1 MSPSPRSDVMFG
13 DGGGGWQGALEGI
26 CVCVCVFE
34 LSSRGKEEEGDPIC
48 LFCPPDVSESRL
60 KDLALGG
67 GRRVLNSPLSTCI
80 G

>member
-1 MSPSPRSDVMFG
+1 MSCSVM
-13 DGGGGWQGALEGI
+13 GGGWQGALKGI
-26 CVCVCVFE
+26 CVCVCGFE
-34 LSSRGKEEEGDPIC
+34 LSSGGKEEGDPIC

-67 GRRVLNSPLSTCI
+67 GRRVLNSSLSTCI

>member
-1 MSPSPRSDVMFG
+1 M
-13 DGGGGWQGALEGI
+13 
-26 CVCVCVFE
+26 CVCVFE
-34 LSSRGKEEEGDPIC
+34 LSSGGKEEGDPIC
-48 LFCPPDVSESRL
+48 LFCLPDVSESRL

>member
-1 MSPSPRSDVMFG
+1 MSCSVM
-13 DGGGGWQGALEGI
+13 GGWVAGRSKGDL

-34 LSSRGKEEEGDPIC
+34 LSSGGKEEGDPIC

-67 GRRVLNSPLSTCI
+67 GRRVLNSSLSTCI

>member
-1 MSPSPRSDVMFG
+1 M
-13 DGGGGWQGALEGI
+13 
-26 CVCVCVFE
+26 CVCVFE

-48 LFCPPDVSESRL
+48 LFCPPVSESRL